1 MQSKCCGW
9 LCVILFPSKPSEGR
23 RGKASV
29 SPRGSG
35 CLRKKD
41 CGTGSALVS
50 LSQEIFMPSII
61 QSSFLE
67 KHYWLLKPQKEWQ
80 LFKKQ
85 TNKKKTPTYY
95 WEVKLFTW
103 PRGIIMFGLSL
114 SVTDATLK
122 VVKHSANLCPGLLV
136 LNTSS
141 RHFFFSHAVSKM
153 FHLEWLMQKC
163 LFFFKD

>member
-29 SPRGSG
+29 SPRGRG

-67 KHYWLLKPQKEWQ
+67 KHYWLPKPRKEWQ

-85 TNKKKTPTYY
+85 TNKKKNPTYY
-95 WEVKLFTW
+95 WEVKLFTL
-103 PRGIIMFGLSL
+103 PF
-114 SVTDATLK
+114 TL
-122 VVKHSANLCPGLLV
+122 HCL
-136 LNTSS
+136 
-141 RHFFFSHAVSKM
+141 HYVSKM

-163 LFFFKD
+163 LCSCQLRTIFFRFLRSRNHLDVLATPLKSKRVDE